1 MNFEK
6 ISLVFMFIC
15 IIALFVENQNIKKNF
30 KNLENFSNQNIVE
43 HASNTEDIK
52 NLINEQYSM
61 DVEAIRN
68 LGAISKSLL
77 TGKNYHNTTGTTP
90 GDLIIPANVKIQG
103 WAVAVPVGTVIMWS
117 METPPSP
124 NTKPYNYRSVTEGY
138 TLADTDCWYPCIGG
152 TVNGVNIPN
161 LLGRMVVGQGIIN
174 NDPNYVDPNHVYNYA
189 ILNSAQGGIVPVGRH
204 KHTIGGMT
212 RNEKHKH
219 SMEYNPGGYNAGRIQ
234 STDRGSWG
242 GINTS
247 ETNTNHEH
255 TMGHPNDTI
264 NNSRTDYFNRHTIPH
279 STVLQFWIRVR

>member
-117 METPPSP
+117 MATPPPP
-124 NTKPYNYRSVTEGY
+124 NTKAYNYRSVTEGY

-152 TVNGVNIPN
+152 NVLGVNIPN

-174 NDPNYVDPNHVYNYA
+174 NDPNYVDPNHIFNYA
-189 ILNSAQGGIVPVGRH
+189 FLNSTQGGVVPHCKPCKCYTFSLLYCRDP
-204 KHTIGGMT
+204 IW
-212 RNEKHKH
+212 
-219 SMEYNPGGYNAGRIQ
+219 S
-234 STDRGSWG
+234 S
-242 GINTS
+242 
-247 ETNTNHEH
+247 
-255 TMGHPNDTI
+255 
-264 NNSRTDYFNRHTIPH
+264 
-279 STVLQFWIRVR
+279 